1 MQTMDPS
8 TSSVFRKPSFFGRS
22 KTSRARPQVPSSIQ
36 LPPSAPTAPAD
47 LSARPATAAVL
58 VRTPPA
64 DADAYADA
72 GVAPPVASQYDPP
85 RTPQKRFSRH
95 SISSTVDG
103 LQLRRSRS
111 TSLRSAASSHHKR
124 HPSASTMHSVS
135 LSPDKGI
142 PPAAPLAASRPTLS
156 ISTFARNKAK
166 SSDNVKPDGG
176 GLQHYDKTPL
186 SALDK
191 PKSSFGMAVP
201 IPLRHPHPP
210 SQKDMQQAQ
219 RQGSIAG
226 ASLAPAAP
234 IPVPNGANPHII
246 FQHIQ
251 ELASK
256 RISTLDY
263 LRKA

>member
-1 MQTMDPS
+1 MELPTPS
-8 TSSVFRKPSFFGRS
+8 SSSVFSRRPSFFGGKS
-22 KTSRARPQVPSSIQ
+22 KHKPSPSKVPST
-36 LPPSAPTAPAD
+36 LKVPPASPIPEHDPTAP
-47 LSARPATAAVL
+47 PT
-58 VRTPPA
+58 
-64 DADAYADA
+64 
-72 GVAPPVASQYDPP
+72 PPVASQYDLPA
-85 RTPQKRFSRH
+85 REKRSRH
-95 SISSTVDG
+95 SISSTVGDIG

-111 TSLRSAASSHHKR
+111 TSLRSSSSHHKR

-135 LSPDKGI
+135 LSADKSV
-142 PPAAPLAASRPTLS
+142 PPAAPISASRPTLS

-176 GLQHYDKTPL
+176 GLQHYEKTPL

-191 PKSSFGMAVP
+191 PKTSFGMAVP
-201 IPLRHPHPP
+201 MPLRHPP

-219 RQGSIAG
+219 RQASSAG
-226 ASLAPAAP
+226 LAPAAP
-234 IPVPNGANPHII
+234 VSAPNGANPNSV

-263 LRKA
+263 LRKACVPNTLPPASKY